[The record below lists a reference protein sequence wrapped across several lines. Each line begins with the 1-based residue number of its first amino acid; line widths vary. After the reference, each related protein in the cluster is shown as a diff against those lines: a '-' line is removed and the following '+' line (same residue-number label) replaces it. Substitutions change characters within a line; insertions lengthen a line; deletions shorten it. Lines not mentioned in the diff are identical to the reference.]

1 MKYRKLGNSELNVS
15 VIGQGSWAMGD
26 DFFGNVDERES
37 IRAIHASID
46 AGVNFVDTAAAYGA
60 DGASEKVVGKAICD
74 RRDKV
79 ILATKCGVIRCWEEY
94 VRCLSPVTIKHEIE
108 DSLRRL
114 KTDYIDLYQIHWPD
128 NNFGIEDALDLLV
141 QLKKEGKIREIGV
154 SNFSVDLIKIAI
166 DRANIVSV
174 QPPFNLLNRESV
186 QNGIIPFALKNNLG
200 VITYG
205 TLGGGILTG
214 TMEKPVPSG
223 KEQRSGFYPFF
234 KEPLWSKCQELLVEL
249 GKIATQKGI
258 ATSEVSIAW
267 AIAQPGVTVSLMGG
281 VTPEQSIENAK
292 AADVELTKE
301 EMDTINSAYSRI
313 MG

>member
-15 VIGQGSWAMGD
+15 VIGQGTWAMGD
-26 DFFGNVDERES
+26 DFFGNIDEGEA

-46 AGVNFVDTAAAYGA
+46 SGVNLIDTAAAYGA
-60 DGASEKVVGKAICD
+60 DGASEKVVGKAIFD

-79 ILATKCGVIRCWEEY
+79 ILATKCGVLRVFGEY
-94 VRCLSPVTIKHEIE
+94 VRCLSPVTIRQEIE

-128 NNFGIEDALDLLV
+128 NNFGIEGALDLLV

-154 SNFSVDLIKIAI
+154 SNFSVEQIGTAI
-166 DRANIVSV
+166 ERAGIVSV

-186 QNGIIPFALKNNLG
+186 QNGIIPFALQKKLG

-214 TMEKPVPSG
+214 KMQKPVTGG
-223 KEQRSGFYPFF
+223 KEQRSAFYPFF
-234 KEPLWSKCQELLVEL
+234 NEPLWSKCQELLAVL
-249 GKIATQKGI
+249 GEVAKQKGI
-258 ATSEVSIAW
+258 TISEVSIAW
-267 AIAQPGVTVSLMGG
+267 AIAQPGITCSLMGG
-281 VTPEQSIENAK
+281 VKPEESVENAR
-292 AADVELTKE
+292 AADVELTQDE
-301 EMDTINSAYSRI
+301 LQTINLAYGRI

>member
-1 MKYRKLGNSELNVS
+1 MKYRKLGNSDLNVS
-15 VIGQGSWAMGD
+15 VIGQGTWAMGD
-26 DFFGNVDERES
+26 DFFGDVDEKDC

-60 DGASEKVVGKAICD
+60 DGASEKVVGKAISD

-94 VRCLSPVTIKHEIE
+94 VRCLSPVTIRHEIE
-108 DSLRRL
+108 DSLLRL

-128 NNFGIEDALDLLV
+128 CNFGIEGALDLLV

-154 SNFSVDLIKIAI
+154 SNFSVEQIHTAA
-166 DRANIVSV
+166 DRAQIVSV

-186 QNGIIPFALKNNLG
+186 NNGIIPFAHRNNIG
-200 VITYG
+200 IITYG

-214 TMEKPVPSG
+214 TMEKPVTGG
-223 KEQRSGFYPFF
+223 KELRSAFYPFF
-234 KEPLWSKCQELLVEL
+234 NEPLWSKCQELLSVL
-249 GKIATQKGI
+249 KKIANQKGV
-258 ATSEVSIAW
+258 ATAEVSIAW
-267 AIAQPGVTVSLMGG
+267 ALAQPGVTVSLMGG
-281 VTPEQSIENAK
+281 ITAEQSIENAK
-292 AADVELTKE
+292 AADVELTSD
-301 EMDTINSAYSRI
+301 EMDLINASYARI